1 LPIVVL
7 PVPSFPWHDAQCWFQ
22 RPVASAA
29 TAMPAEVIMTIMK
42 RNAFRFI
49 GLLLS
54 GCEFDRRNFN
64 SRRSALGSVVAY
76 FFSVRT

>member
-1 LPIVVL
+1 
-7 PVPSFPWHDAQCWFQ
+7 
-22 RPVASAA
+22 
-29 TAMPAEVIMTIMK
+29 MPAEVIMTIMK